1 MTPSPPAPDYRLL
14 RAFDGLFRGKIYRHR
29 DSTQGDRVAV
39 HVFEDLLDIARS
51 ARYVSAAKGRQDRAV
66 NIQNRRRGIRARR
79 GDGTFGQIIP
89 GEVPRFESG
98 YGVGRGAIATVEIG
112 IEVKILFKAMIKQ
125 IDRVINDLQNQA
137 RQFQHGGGNPITVG
151 IVGVN
156 QAESCDSYEGDREF
170 PTTGK
175 AGFPHPFQESAEAEL
190 RLEREA
196 KPHFDDFL
204 FVRFKASN
212 APPFP
217 FEFVDLPNLRLDYG
231 AVLARIGSEYDR
243 RF

>member
-1 MTPSPPAPDYRLL
+1 MER
-14 RAFDGLFRGKIYRHR
+14 K
-29 DSTQGDRVAV
+29 
-39 HVFEDLLDIARS
+39 
-51 ARYVSAAKGRQDRAV
+51 DRAV
-66 NIQNRRRGIRARR
+66 NIENRRRGIRARR
-79 GDGTFGQIIP
+79 GDGTFGQIVP
-89 GEVPRFESG
+89 GEVPSYESG
-98 YGVGRGAIATVEIG
+98 HSVGRGVIATVEIG

-125 IDRVINDLQNQA
+125 IDRVINDLQNQV
-137 RQFQHGGGNPITVG
+137 RQFRRGGGNPITVG

-156 QAESCDSYEGDREF
+156 QAESCISYEGVREF

-196 KPHFDDFL
+196 KPHFDEFL
-204 FVRFKASN
+204 LIRFKAAN

-217 FEFVDLPNLRLDYG
+217 FEFVDPQSLRLDYG

>member
-1 MTPSPPAPDYRLL
+1 MTPSPPSSDYRLL
-14 RAFDGLFRGKIYRHR
+14 QAFEGLFRGQIYRHR

-39 HVFEDLLDIARS
+39 HVFEDLLEIGRS
-51 ARYVSAAKGRQDRAV
+51 AHYVAAVKGRQDRAV
-66 NIQNRRRGIRARR
+66 NVQNRRRGIRARR
-79 GDGTFGQIIP
+79 GDGTFGQILP
-89 GEVPRFESG
+89 RAVPKFESG
-98 YGVGRGAIATVEIG
+98 YGVGRGVIATVEIG

-151 IVGVN
+151 IVAVN
-156 QAESCDSYEGDREF
+156 QAESCISYEGSRSF

-175 AGFPHPFQESAEAEL
+175 AGFPHPCQEYAEAEA
-190 RLEREA
+190 RLERDA
-196 KPHFDDFL
+196 KPHFDEF
-204 FVRFKASN
+204 FFIRFKATN
-212 APPFP
+212 ASPFP

-231 AVLARIGSEYDR
+231 AVLARISSEYDR